1 MNPHANHS
9 TRDAMRISA
18 GTASRLRTI
27 KKLVCKTSFVV
38 VAVASMLS
46 GCASNSGTPQPGPK
60 NAVQS
65 NTGPTV
71 SGYVDFG
78 AKKSFH

>member
-27 KKLVCKTSFVV
+27 KKLVCKTLFVV
-38 VAVASMLS
+38 VAAMLS
-46 GCASNSGTPQPGPK
+46 GCATNSGTQQAEPK